1 MEIADIR
8 IVKIHRQ
15 SDSKKQKENWTLS
28 FLCCLSTRD
37 GFRCIFHYWQNK
49 KQKASR
55 KQFYPTSF
63 LHETEPRKRFFLYGS
78 NELARPRQKADV
90 EKLKTDNFQLFFE

>member
-1 MEIADIR
+1 MVFAVYFIID
-8 IVKIHRQ
+8 KT
-15 SDSKKQKENWTLS
+15 K
-28 FLCCLSTRD
+28 
-37 GFRCIFHYWQNK
+37 NK
-49 KQKASR
+49 KQAEKR
-55 KQFYPTSF
+55 FYPTSF